1 MRQIRLPLPAHAYR
15 FELLLEFVKRITYP
29 ARMVVDH
36 DTLWRFTDGQLL
48 SYRQTDDAIV
58 VAGAG
63 LSAENETRIR
73 RTSLHFL
80 GLCRDL
86 TTFYDFAQTDEKLW
100 RAIEP
105 LAGLPIICTES
116 VFEALI
122 TLVIEQHITW
132 KTAMRSQRQ
141 LMSLFSGGVSVNGQT
156 VYDFPAPS
164 QLAEL
169 EPRQLKALKITDR
182 RSALIIDIA
191 QAVCSG
197 QLDLESIRRV
207 DTQVAYDRFMMI
219 AGVGHWT
226 ASNVIGRALG
236 QYPFVSQND
245 VALQAALRQYFFAGE
260 GEKSAAQVVD
270 TLGEYGGFAGLAGH
284 FILLRWVLDRYPSV
298 TA

>member
-1 MRQIRLPLPAHAYR
+1 M
-15 FELLLEFVKRITYP
+15 
-29 ARMVVDH
+29 
-36 DTLWRFTDGQLL
+36 
-48 SYRQTDDAIV
+48 
-58 VAGAG
+58 
-63 LSAENETRIR
+63 
-73 RTSLHFL
+73 

-86 TTFYDFAQTDEKLW
+86 TAFYDFAQAEEMLW

-105 LAGLPIICTES
+105 LVGLPLICTEL

-191 QAVCSG
+191 KAVCRG
-197 QLDLESIRRV
+197 QLDLESIRCV
-207 DTQVAYDRFMMI
+207 ETQVAYDRLMMI
-219 AGVGHWT
+219 KGVGHWT

-245 VALQAALRQYFFAGE
+245 VALQAALQHYFFAGE

-270 TLGEYGGFAGLAGH
+270 TLSEYGGFAGLAGH
-284 FILLRWVLDRYPSV
+284 FLLLRWVLDRYPSV